1 MPGQVQQL
9 RRRIRTVRSTR
20 KIAKA
25 QELVATSRIA
35 KAQERVAAS
44 KPYAEAITQVL
55 TALASNASV
64 DNPLLIA
71 REQVRRAGVLLIT
84 SDRGLAGAY
93 NANAIRTC
101 EQLVSRLRGD
111 GKDVALYIIGRK
123 GVSYYRFRNRPIEA
137 SWTGFSER
145 PGYDDARRVGE
156 SLLEAFVAGA
166 DDGDAEHGPDGVR
179 GVDELH
185 IVSTH
190 FQSLMTQ
197 SAEAHFLAPMEV
209 EEREREPGLRPAY
222 EFEPEAE
229 ELLDALL
236 PKYLNT
242 RIYAALLESAASESA
257 SRRRAMKAASDN
269 ADDLLKRYTREM
281 NSARQ
286 AAITQEISEIV
297 GGANALSAS
306 GSDG

>member
-35 KAQERVAAS
+35 RAQERVAAA
-44 KPYAEAITQVL
+44 KPYAEAITHVL
-55 TALASNASV
+55 TELASNATV
-64 DNPLLIA
+64 DNPLLQP
-71 REQVRRAGVLLIT
+71 RPQVRRAGVLLIT

-101 EQLVSRLRGD
+101 EQLISRLRAD
-111 GKDVALYIIGRK
+111 GKDVALYVIGRK
-123 GVSYYRFRNRPIEA
+123 GVGYYRFRNRPIAA

-145 PGYDDARRVGE
+145 PSFDDARRVGE

-166 DDGDAEHGPDGVR
+166 DDAAENHGPENIQ

-185 IVSTH
+185 IVSTQ
-190 FQSLMTQ
+190 FRSLMTQ
-197 SAEAHFLAPMEV
+197 TAEAHFLAPMQV

-222 EFEPEAE
+222 EFEPEAD
-229 ELLDALL
+229 ELLEALL

-242 RIYAALLESAASESA
+242 RIYAALLDSAASESA

-297 GGANALSAS
+297 GGANALAAS

>member
-1 MPGQVQQL
+1 MAGQVQAL
-9 RRRIRTVRSTR
+9 RRRIRTVKSTK

-35 KAQERVAAS
+35 KAQERVNAS

-55 TALASNASV
+55 TALASNASL
-64 DNPLLIA
+64 DNPLLNP
-71 REQVRRAGVLLIT
+71 RPQVRRAGVLLIT

-93 NANAIRTC
+93 NANAIRTT
-101 EQLVSRLRGD
+101 EQLISRLKAD
-111 GKDVALYIIGRK
+111 GKEVALYVVGRK
-123 GVSYYRFRNRPIEA
+123 GVTYYRFRNRDIAA

-145 PGYDDARRVGE
+145 PTFEDARQIGE
-156 SLLEAFVAGA
+156 SLIAAFTAGA
-166 DDGDAEHGPDGVR
+166 DDGGDHGPDGVQ

-185 IVSTH
+185 IVNTQ
-190 FQSLMTQ
+190 FKSLMTQ
-197 SAEAHFLAPMEV
+197 TPQARFLAPMQV
-209 EEREREPGLRPAY
+209 EEKEREPGLRPAY
-222 EFEPEAE
+222 EFEPEAD

-236 PKYLNT
+236 PKYINT
-242 RIYAALLESAASESA
+242 RIYAALLDSAASESA
-257 SRRRAMKAASDN
+257 SRRRAMKSASDN

-297 GGANALSAS
+297 GGANALAAA
-306 GSDG
+306 GSDV

>member
-35 KAQERVAAS
+35 KAQERVNAS
-44 KPYAEAITQVL
+44 KPYAEAITDVL
-55 TALASNASV
+55 TALASNATV
-64 DNPLLIA
+64 DNPLLTP
-71 REQVRRAGVLLIT
+71 REHVRRAGVLLIT

-93 NANAIRTC
+93 NANSIRTC
-101 EQLVSRLRGD
+101 EQLISRLRAD
-111 GKDVALYIIGRK
+111 GKEVALYVIGRK
-123 GVSYYRFRNRPIEA
+123 GVAYYRFRNRPIEA

-145 PGYDDARRVGE
+145 PSFADAKRVGD

-166 DDGDAEHGPDGVR
+166 DDSGTEHGPDGVR

-185 IVSTH
+185 IVNTH

-197 SAEAHFLAPMEV
+197 SAEAHHLAPMRV

-286 AAITQEISEIV
+286 ASITQEISEIV
-297 GGANALSAS
+297 GGANALAAS

>member
-1 MPGQVQQL
+1 MAGQVQAL
-9 RRRIRTVRSTR
+9 RRRIRTVRSTK

-55 TALASNASV
+55 TALASNATI
-64 DNPLLIA
+64 DNPLLVP
-71 REQVRRAGVLLIT
+71 RERVRRAGVLLIT

-93 NANAIRTC
+93 NANALRTC
-101 EQLVSRLRGD
+101 EQLTSRLRAD
-111 GKDVALYIIGRK
+111 GKDVALYVVGRK
-123 GVSYYRFRNRPIEA
+123 GVGYYRFRSRPIQA

-145 PGYDDARRVGE
+145 PSFEDARRVGE

-166 DDGDAEHGPDGVR
+166 DDGVEHHGPDNIQ

-185 IVSTH
+185 IVSTRFH
-190 FQSLMTQ
+190 SLMSQ
-197 SAEAHFLAPMEV
+197 SAEAHHLAPMNV
-209 EEREREPGLRPAY
+209 EEYEREPGLRPAY
-222 EFEPEAE
+222 EFEPEAT

-242 RIYAALLESAASESA
+242 RIYAALLDSAASESA
-257 SRRRAMKAASDN
+257 SRRRAMKSASDN

-286 AAITQEISEIV
+286 ASITQEISEIV
-297 GGANALSAS
+297 GGANALSAA

>member
-1 MPGQVQQL
+1 MAGQVQVL
-9 RRRIRTVRSTR
+9 RRRIRTVRSTK

-44 KPYAEAITQVL
+44 RPYAEAITQVL
-55 TALASNASV
+55 TALASNATV
-64 DNPLLIA
+64 DNPLLQP

-101 EQLVSRLRGD
+101 EQLIMRLRTD
-111 GKDVALYIIGRK
+111 GKEVALYIIGRK
-123 GVSYYRFRNRPIEA
+123 GVGYYRFRNRPIAA

-145 PGYDDARRVGE
+145 PSFDDARRVGE
-156 SLLEAFVAGA
+156 SLLEAFVAGV
-166 DDGDAEHGPDGVR
+166 DDSDENHGPENIQ

-185 IVSTH
+185 IVSTR
-190 FQSLMTQ
+190 FKSLMTQ
-197 SAEAHFLAPMEV
+197 SAEAHFLAPMQV

-236 PKYLNT
+236 PKYLIT
-242 RIYAALLESAASESA
+242 RIYSALLDSAASESA
-257 SRRRAMKAASDN
+257 SRRRAMKSASDN

-297 GGANALSAS
+297 GGANALAAA
-306 GSDG
+306 GSDV